1 MELKNKKLAL
11 FFTKGISLR
20 TWEKF
25 GNLAREIEPY
35 KELAE
40 YFNEIYFFTYGDKKD
55 LEYQKILPKNIKIFP
70 KRWNLSS
77 TIYSLFLPVLY
88 RKELKKVDILKTNQ
102 MSGSWSAVLTKWL
115 CQKKLVVRCG
125 YEWLSFLEKQNKLL
139 WKRIIAG
146 LTEKIT
152 YRNADKIIL
161 TSEKDKNFVET
172 KFKIPSSKI
181 EIISNYIDV
190 NLFKPINLE
199 KEKSRLCFVGRLS
212 LQKNLVNLIK
222 AVADLDVRL
231 VIFGA
236 GPLKDDLQKL
246 ASKLNSKI
254 EFKGNVPN
262 EKLPEELNKSEI
274 FILPSF
280 YEGCPKALL
289 EAMSCGLPCIGTNVE
304 GIKEIIKHKENG
316 YLCETDAHS
325 IRKAILEVL
334 NNKNL
339 QAKISQNARKTILE
353 NFSLEKILE
362 KEIRIYE
369 TL

>member
-1 MELKNKKLAL
+1 M
-11 FFTKGISLR
+11 
-20 TWEKF
+20 
-25 GNLAREIEPY
+25 
-35 KELAE
+35 
-40 YFNEIYFFTYGDKKD
+40 
-55 LEYQKILPKNIKIFP
+55 
-70 KRWNLSS
+70 
-77 TIYSLFLPVLY
+77 
-88 RKELKKVDILKTNQ
+88 
-102 MSGSWSAVLTKWL
+102 
-115 CQKKLVVRCG
+115 
-125 YEWLSFLEKQNKLL
+125 
-139 WKRIIAG
+139 
-146 LTEKIT
+146 
-152 YRNADKIIL
+152 
-161 TSEKDKNFVET
+161 
-172 KFKIPSSKI
+172 
-181 EIISNYIDV
+181 
-190 NLFKPINLE
+190 
-199 KEKSRLCFVGRLS
+199 GRLS

-280 YEGCPKALL
+280 YEGCPKVLL
-289 EAMSCGLPCIGTNVE
+289 EAMSCGLPCIGTDVE

-362 KEIRIYE
+362 EEIRIYE